1 LLALIL
7 WGLGLVIALL
17 PALYLQRQ
25 PLAAAMK
32 AY

>member
-1 LLALIL
+1 
-7 WGLGLVIALL
+7 LGLVIALL